1 MINKKGFVSV
11 GLILTIV
18 AVGIGG
24 LLLGKRLISQNSLGG
39 PTVLKPFGGGTG
51 TSTTPSAGFL
61 LIGRS
66 DGTGLYDFV
75 ASSSIAGSSAD
86 GLGVVTSSLGSYAA
100 GNLSF
105 FLSSTTVS
113 ASSGLQFTSSTGF
126 LRVLGSLS
134 VSDNINSS
142 SSITRN
148 GVSVSFVST
157 SSANTW
163 SLVQTLNGGITG
175 TSTFNW
181 GGDVNVS
188 GTSLFFGNLGASGTR
203 IPKGWFSDIDSTIG
217 TIGTLTISSVV
228 SGDLV
233 VNGGNVN
240 LASTTK
246 TYQIGGTTVIS
257 SSSVYGVSSTTVKTS
272 SFTMNQYDATT
283 TKPYSYVKTQIPF
296 NITITE
302 ISCDEFAS
310 ASTNTIAIYR
320 ATSTANLAI
329 DSVILASL
337 GCGINGTS
345 TTSFTTTT
353 VLAGQFIVAST
364 TATNGTP
371 SWSAINIKFT
381 K

>member
-1 MINKKGFVSV
+1 MKTNILIICAIALYLSLIGVLANKPSEINFLAGQVQTTDTLNTFR
-11 GLILTIV
+11 TEF
-18 AVGIGG
+18 
-24 LLLGKRLISQNSLGG
+24 NSLDALVRS
-39 PTVLKPFGGGTG
+39 T
-51 TSTTPSAGFL
+51 TSTL
-61 LIGRS
+61 
-66 DGTGLYDFV
+66 GTFANLATTTGNIPI
-75 ASSSIAGSSAD
+75 ASSSVGWGALVVGANGRLLTASSTAP
-86 GLGVVTSSLGSYAA
+86 LGVSWEA
-100 GNLSF
+100 GL
-105 FLSSTTVS
+105 
-113 ASSGLQFTSSTGF
+113 
-126 LRVLGSLS
+126 SLS
-134 VSDNINSS
+134 AN
-142 SSITRN
+142 
-148 GVSVSFVST
+148 
-157 SSANTW
+157 NTW
-163 SLVQTLNGGITG
+163 TG
-175 TSTFNW
+175 VNTYNNTSTFNATA
-181 GGDVNVS
+181 S
-188 GTSLFFGNLGASGTR
+188 FASTTIFTGNIGASTNR

-246 TYQIGGTTVIS
+246 AYQIGGTTVIS

-364 TATNGTP
+364 TVTAGTP